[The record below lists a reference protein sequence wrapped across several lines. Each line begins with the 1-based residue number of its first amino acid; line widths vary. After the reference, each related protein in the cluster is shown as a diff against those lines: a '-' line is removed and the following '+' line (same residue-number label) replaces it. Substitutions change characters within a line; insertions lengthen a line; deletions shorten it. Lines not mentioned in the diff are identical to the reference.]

1 MSTTITRHP
10 DDANL
15 MSFAAGALAE
25 PLAAAL
31 ASHVAMCPRCRNE
44 MRLLRSLGGVLLSDV
59 TPIGLGGHEPVVPAR
74 EPSPSH
80 ERRPAAVGPGAV
92 GTIGLPKP
100 IAEKYKL
107 DLESVPWR
115 WLGPGIRYHA
125 LLLSPGVVGD
135 LRLLKIAAG
144 RKMAEH
150 GHGGTEMTL
159 VLSGAFRDVSG
170 KFGPGDIQ
178 DVDDDVEHRPVVD
191 AELGCI
197 CLVASEQ
204 QARFKGLF
212 SRLLQ
217 PWTGL

>member
-15 MSFAAGALAE
+15 MSFAAGTLAE

-31 ASHVAMCPRCRNE
+31 ASHVALCPRCRRE
-44 MRLLRSLGGVLLSDV
+44 MRLLRSLGGVLLAGV
-59 TPIGLGGHEPVVPAR
+59 TAAGHSGPAPVVPAR
-74 EPSPSH
+74 EPAASRENSSI
-80 ERRPAAVGPGAV
+80 AVGPGAV
-92 GTIGLPKP
+92 GTVGLPKP

-107 DLESVPWR
+107 ALENIPWR

-125 LLLSPGVVGD
+125 LPLSPGVVGD

-144 RKMAEH
+144 RKMPEH

-159 VLSGAFRDVSG
+159 VLAGAFRDVSG
-170 KFGPGDIQ
+170 MFGPGDIQ
-178 DVDDDVEHRPVVD
+178 DVDDDVEHRPIVD

-204 QARFKGLF
+204 PARFKGVI

-217 PWTGL
+217 PWTGM